1 MLGTILVTM
10 LQLVAGEPVAPPA
23 TPGVTTEQTAEQ
35 TTPAEATDQARAEQA
50 PQTVQRCRRE
60 AVTGSNM
67 RRRVCRTV
75 AEEQQQRESAQQAL
89 DRARGVGT
97 NPTGGL
103 Q

>member
-1 MLGTILVTM
+1 MLGSILVTM
-10 LQLVAGEPVAPPA
+10 FQLVAGEPASSPA
-23 TPGVTTEQTAEQ
+23 TPVVTTEQTANQ
-35 TTPAEATDQARAEQA
+35 TTPAAATDQAPTEQV

-75 AEEQQQRESAQQAL
+75 AEEQQQRDSAQQAL